1 MVGILF
7 DNFSK
12 GLQLY
17 SIYNSRLSPKLPT
30 AKVVFF
36 IMCGIAEKSSIIHVV
51 FPVYI
56 HIVHIYIICSF
67 ELSVYILL

>member
-1 MVGILF
+1 MVGVLF

-17 SIYNSRLSPKLPT
+17 SMYSRLLSPKLPT

-36 IMCGIAEKSSIIHVV
+36 IMCGIAEKS
-51 FPVYI
+51 
-56 HIVHIYIICSF
+56 
-67 ELSVYILL
+67 